1 MSPVVGICVL
11 LAFFP
16 HRKVCLPALSPL
28 RARPQGHY
36 LSVELRV
43 SPQTPDEF
51 TYLSPDSGQLRMC
64 ELVGSDLAY
73 PTAGLGT
80 GARERA
86 KQEECAEGSGQS
98 VPSPRS

>member
-1 MSPVVGICVL
+1 MCYL
-11 LAFFP
+11 HFF
-16 HRKVCLPALSPL
+16 HTKKLCLPALSPL
-28 RARPQGHY
+28 RARPQGHC
-36 LSVELRV
+36 LGVELRV

-51 TYLSPDSGQLRMC
+51 TYFSPDSGQLRMC
-64 ELVGSDLAY
+64 ELVGSDLVY

-98 VPSPRS
+98 VPFPHS